1 MPRSG
6 WLATGGAAA
15 SLALSGEVT
24 LAAVLAVA
32 GVALG
37 LVAFGVR
44 RSPGGGPGGSGA
56 RGRFVAAAA
65 GVLAVALRVGL
76 QLGPGIP
83 AASAIPMGVG
93 PWSATVVAVGSPLDG
108 QQRATLRLEISGT
121 PLVAASLPRYP
132 AVEPGDRAR
141 VGGAV
146 RPPGDDAYGAYLARI
161 GIVGTLRSST
171 LDALEPSTDPAWLLE
186 RLRRASGEA
195 LARTIPQPEAGLAA
209 GILVGLR
216 DLVDRDLAADFT
228 TAGVSHVVAISGW
241 NIAIVGA
248 LVAALA
254 GGLSRRRR
262 SALTLAAITAYVAFA
277 GASSSV
283 LRAALMAAV
292 VLLARETGRAG
303 RAAAVLG
310 WAAALLLILDPRLVL
325 DPGLQLSTLAT
336 AGLIAWSTSLTAR
349 LAGPSPGR
357 LRRWLAESLGV
368 SLAAQ
373 AATLPIVLAT
383 FGRLSIVAPLVNL
396 AVVPLVAPAM
406 AVGGLALVAGWLVMA
421 GLPDVLGVIL
431 GLPAWALLGVMVGLV
446 RAGAALPFASVTIE
460 PPWSVVA
467 GALAGLSVLAA
478 TGTWRRSVSGPGSGP
493 GRALRRLRLLA
504 VAAWPFVGRR
514 PVSRSA
520 GGTPMPRSG
529 AGPSRAGR
537 PGHASGPGRQSRLL
551 RISGGVLVG
560 AMLSLGVVAARVPDG
575 ATRVVILDVGQGD
588 AILVEG
594 SRGARL
600 LVDTGPDPD
609 RLLVALD
616 ERLPPWD
623 HRLDAVLISHPHED
637 HVAGLALLLERYRVG
652 RVLDPGMSGPG
663 PGYAAADKALAG
675 RHVPRGTLAGGDVIT
690 VDDLVL
696 HVLWPDAGSVPRQP
710 ADSGVGINNVSVVLL
725 GEVNGSRFL
734 LTGDAEQA
742 VDGQLVARDLPP
754 VDLLKVA
761 HHGSATAT
769 TDGLLAAVRPALAVI
784 SVGTGN
790 TYGHPAPST
799 LSRLRAHGVPVL
811 RTDLDGEVEVTFRAG
826 RVSAKSARGGG
837 WSPGVGYHR
846 ADDRAFASGRRPLA
860 ALPESAA
867 LVRATRPR
875 RGGGERLARRTDGP
889 GRDARGS
896 PARRGRRAAPRR
908 RQAPPAGRS
917 RPPPR
922 PR

>member
-6 WLATGGAAA
+6 WLATGGVAAA
-15 SLALSGEVT
+15 LALSGEVT

-32 GVALG
+32 AVALG
-37 LVAFGVR
+37 LVAFGVQR
-44 RSPGGGPGGSGA
+44 NAGGSGA

-65 GVLAVALRVGL
+65 GVLAVALRIGL
-76 QLGPGIP
+76 QVGPGVP
-83 AASAIPMGVG
+83 AASAIPTGVG

-108 QQRATLRLEISGT
+108 QQRATLRLEITGT

-161 GIVGTLRSST
+161 GMVGTLRSST
-171 LDALEPSTDPAWLLE
+171 LDALEPSTDPIWLLE

-248 LVAALA
+248 VVAALA

-336 AGLIAWSTSLTAR
+336 AGLIAWSTPLTAR

-357 LRRWLAESLGV
+357 PRRWLAESLGV

-467 GALAGLSVLAA
+467 GALCGLTILAA
-478 TGTWRRSVSGPGSGP
+478 TGTWRRFASGP

-504 VAAWPFVGRR
+504 AAARRCFGRGRASR
-514 PVSRSA
+514 PA
-520 GGTPMPRSG
+520 GGGSPLPRAG
-529 AGPSRAGR
+529 AGPSGANR
-537 PGHASGPGRQSRLL
+537 PGQASVPGRQSRLL
-551 RISGGVLVG
+551 RFAGAVLAG

-623 HRLDAVLISHPHED
+623 HRLDAVVISHPHED

-652 RVLDPGMSGPG
+652 RVLEPGMSGPG
-663 PGYAAADKALAG
+663 PGYAAAEKALAG
-675 RHVPRGTLAGGDVIT
+675 RRVPRGTLAGGDVIT
-690 VDDLVL
+690 VDDLAL
-696 HVLWPDAGSVPRQP
+696 RVLWPDAGSVPRQP
-710 ADSGVGINNVSVVLL
+710 PDSGVGINNVSVVLL
-725 GEVNGSRFL
+725 GEVDGGRFL
-734 LTGDAEQA
+734 LTGDAE
-742 VDGQLVARDLPP
+742 
-754 VDLLKVA
+754 
-761 HHGSATAT
+761 
-769 TDGLLAAVRPALAVI
+769 
-784 SVGTGN
+784 
-790 TYGHPAPST
+790 
-799 LSRLRAHGVPVL
+799 
-811 RTDLDGEVEVTFRAG
+811 
-826 RVSAKSARGGG
+826 
-837 WSPGVGYHR
+837 
-846 ADDRAFASGRRPLA
+846 
-860 ALPESAA
+860 
-867 LVRATRPR
+867 
-875 RGGGERLARRTDGP
+875 
-889 GRDARGS
+889 
-896 PARRGRRAAPRR
+896 
-908 RQAPPAGRS
+908 
-917 RPPPR
+917 
-922 PR
+922 